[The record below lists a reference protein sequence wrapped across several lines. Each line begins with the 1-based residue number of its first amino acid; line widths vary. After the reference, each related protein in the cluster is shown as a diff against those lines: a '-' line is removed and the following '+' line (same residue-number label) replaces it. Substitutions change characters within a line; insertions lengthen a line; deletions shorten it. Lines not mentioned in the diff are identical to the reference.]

1 MKLDRMLAIIM
12 YLSNHEKVKAYE
24 LADKF
29 EVSVRTIYRDI
40 DAISLAGIPIVT
52 YQGVDGGIGI
62 ADGYKLDKSIFTTDE
77 VVNLVTG
84 LKGLESIS
92 EDVKIKLLIE
102 KLTSIINK
110 SDYIPTGNEI
120 VIDLSSW
127 NKNNQLGLRIKEI
140 KQAIREQKII
150 KFTYYTNEKLI
161 ERKVEPYVIVFKETN
176 WYLYAYCL
184 LREDFRLF
192 KLKRMSQLTITD
204 TGFNAREF
212 SIDRVKWDG
221 VFDNDKYLSIV
232 VLFDK
237 SMRHAADDI
246 FGIDNYEVMNDGKI
260 RATFRLAES
269 GWLYGFLLG
278 FGDKIE
284 ILEPAGLR
292 SKIKSIAE
300 NVYKIYS

>member
-12 YLSNHEKVKAYE
+12 YLVNHEKVKAQE

-40 DAISLAGIPIVT
+40 DGISLAGIPIVA
-52 YQGVDGGIGI
+52 YQGADGGIGI
-62 ADGYKLDKSIFTTDE
+62 AEGYKLDKSLLTTDE
-77 VVNLVTG
+77 VFNIVTG
-84 LKGLESIS
+84 LKGLHSIS
-92 EDVKIKLLIE
+92 EDLKIKILIE
-102 KLTSIINK
+102 KLTAITARSG
-110 SDYIPTGNEI
+110 YIPAGHEI
-120 VIDLSSW
+120 MIDLSSW
-127 NKNNQLGLRIKEI
+127 NKNNELGLRIQEI
-140 KQAIREQKII
+140 RKAIRERKII
-150 KFTYYTNEKLI
+150 EFIYYTNEELT
-161 ERKVEPYVIVFKETN
+161 ERKVEPCVIVFKETN
-176 WYLYAYCL
+176 WYLYAFCL

-212 SIDRVKWDG
+212 SIDRVEWDG
-221 VFDNDKYLSIV
+221 EFDKDQNLSIV

-237 SMRHAADDI
+237 SMRHVADDI
-246 FGIDNYEVMNDGKI
+246 FGMDNHEVMEDGRMKV
-260 RATFRLAES
+260 TFHLAES

-284 ILEPAGLR
+284 ILEPADLR
-292 SKIKSIAE
+292 NKIKSIAE